1 MNPVHVHLLLNH
13 FPTIGN
19 VIAIGL
25 YLLAFA
31 KRNDDLKRAVLALFV
46 FIAVMSIL
54 AFLSGYAARD
64 ALADRPDISQPLLQ
78 AHMDGALLSLI
89 LMEITGVVAWFGL
102 WQFRPNSRPARG
114 VLAAVMLLSVGTLAL
129 MSATAYIGG
138 GIGHEE
144 IRAGQEAITIPRWVS
159 AAAVTKFM
167 NGPWWVW
174 ATTETFHFI
183 GLSLLAGVTI
193 LINLRL
199 LGFMKDVPFAALDR
213 LLPWGLLGLGINVV
227 SGLLFFIGDPGQYDA
242 NPAFVWKMIF
252 LVPAVATFLYVTISE
267 DVDAMGA
274 GEAGP
279 SVAKL
284 VGVGS
289 LVLWGGVLY
298 FGRMLPYLGN
308 AF

>member
-1 MNPVHVHLLLNH
+1 MNPIHVHLLLNH
-13 FPTIGN
+13 FPTIGG

-25 YLLAFA
+25 YLAAFA
-31 KRNDDLKRAVLALFV
+31 KRNDDLKRASFALFV
-46 FIAVMSIL
+46 CIAVMSIL
-54 AFLSGYAARD
+54 AFVSGYAARD
-64 ALADRPDISQPLLQ
+64 ALANRSNISQPLLQ

-102 WQFRPNSRPARG
+102 WQFRWNARPSRG
-114 VLAAVMLLSVGTLAL
+114 LQSMVMVLAVVTLAM
-129 MSATAYIGG
+129 MSATAYVGG

-144 IRAGQEAITIPRWVS
+144 IRSDQDAMTIPRWVS
-159 AAAVTKFM
+159 AAAVAKFM
-167 NGPWWVW
+167 NGPWPIW
-174 ATTETFHFI
+174 ATTETVHFI

-199 LGFMKDVPFAALDR
+199 LGLMKGIPFAALDR

-227 SGLLFFIGDPGQYDA
+227 SGLLFFVGDPTQYDA

-252 LVPAVATFLYVTISE
+252 LVPAVATFLYVTISDE
-267 DVDAMGA
+267 V
-274 GEAGP
+274 EAIGPGQDGP

-284 VGVGS
+284 VGVGA